1 MAEAGNE
8 GVPQQLRNT
17 GTPNYTTEDG
27 DTEPAPRET
36 SGGSGSYRGF
46 VGLGTNSPETDHN
59 YGTRYNLSI
68 DDNVASITTVRSAVN
83 RDESGVRYVTTLR
96 PVDYVFDTKLIHGD
110 SIKRNNL
117 DLDRNDVHLKKYVW
131 KDVKESITTSE
142 NKLKINHNFSK
153 PLLNLNFSKYNPRA
167 EPRLTTYNIDTTKTS
182 INPTVRESES
192 SAEKVASSVHTG
204 TRVAKSAYP
213 YGSTSHYRTFD
224 RGYNSPEQTPPDP
237 FVALFLSHYGKYLP
251 AGGGS
256 LGDHYNNLYS
266 YLASNN
272 LHNNKPF
279 GSYKIYED
287 TDG

>member
-17 GTPNYTTEDG
+17 GTANYTAEDG

-36 SGGSGSYRGF
+36 SSRIGSYHGSF
-46 VGLGTNSPETDHN
+46 GLGTNSLETDYN
-59 YGTRYNLSI
+59 YGKSNLSI
-68 DDNVASITTVRSAVN
+68 DDNVAPITSTRSPVN
-83 RDESGVRYVTTLR
+83 FDESQIRARRVNISDVIYVRN
-96 PVDYVFDTKLIHGD
+96 
-110 SIKRNNL
+110 RNNL
-117 DLDRNDVHLKKYVW
+117 N
-131 KDVKESITTSE
+131 KDGD
-142 NKLKINHNFSK
+142 NFSGSLSN
-153 PLLNLNFSKYNPRA
+153 PNFFKHKSKA
-167 EPRLTTYNIDTTKTS
+167 EPRLTTYNINMPKS
-182 INPTVRESES
+182 SLQPTVREIKSG
-192 SAEKVASSVHTG
+192 AEKVASSMHVG
-204 TRVAKSAYP
+204 TRVAKSTYP
-213 YGSTSHYRTFD
+213 HGSTSHYRTFD
-224 RGYNSPEQTPPDP
+224 RGYNSLEQTPPDP

-251 AGGGS
+251 ASGGS